1 MVNKTED
8 IKRMNTC
15 LKLARVY
22 LRQNKKENM
31 EEMIEEAQVIAEKYR
46 LNISL
51 TVNEIY
57 NKYYSLFR
65 KRQKLIL
72 DRKRRTWKK
81 RRN

>member
-1 MVNKTED
+1 MGNRLED
-8 IKRMNTC
+8 DKKMNTC

-22 LRQNKKENM
+22 SRQNKKDDM
-31 EEMIEEAQVIAEKYR
+31 EEMIEEAQKIAEKYR

-57 NKYYSLFR
+57 DKYYSLLR
-65 KRQKLIL
+65 KQQKLIS
-72 DRKRRTWKK
+72 DRKKRIWKK